1 MKSDTRK
8 RMVEGAA
15 YLMRRR
21 GVSATS
27 LRDVVAHSGAP
38 RGSIS
43 HHFPNGKQQLM
54 EEAVVYAGQEVA
66 VPLKQLMAAKGA
78 VEGMRQFL
86 LLWQKML
93 EDSDFEAGC
102 PVLVAAIE
110 PEVQGDRR
118 AAAAPKQPGDLHL
131 LGIAHHVFSGWQAI
145 IGEALV
151 HDGAAP
157 QRAQRLAALCVTSV
171 EGSVALCRAARSCA
185 SLEQV
190 REEILALF
198 SQALPHAE

>member
-27 LRDVVAHSGAP
+27 LRDVVAHSGAS

-43 HHFPNGKQQLM
+43 HHFPSGKQQLM
-54 EEAVVYAGQEVA
+54 EEAVVFAGQEVSL
-66 VPLKQLMAAKGA
+66 PLKHLMATKGA
-78 VEGMRQFL
+78 VEGMRKFL

-118 AAAAPKQPGDLHL
+118 APTEAKQPGDQHL
-131 LGIAHHVFSGWQAI
+131 LAISHQVFSEWLDI
-145 IGEALV
+145 IAEALEKE
-151 HDGAAP
+151 GAGP
-157 QRAQRLAALCVTSV
+157 QRARSLAALCVAAV
-171 EGSVALCRAARSCA
+171 EGSVALCRAAHSCEP
-185 SLEQV
+185 LEQV
-190 REEILALF
+190 REEVLALF
-198 SQALPHAE
+198 AQP

>member
-54 EEAVVYAGQEVA
+54 EEAVIYAGQEVA
-66 VPLKQLMAAKGA
+66 VPLKQLMEARGA
-78 VEGMRQFL
+78 VDGMRQFL

-118 AAAAPKQPGDLHL
+118 SPAEAKQPGDLHL
-131 LGIAHHVFSGWQAI
+131 LAISNDIFSEWRDI
-145 IGEALV
+145 IVAALTSE
-151 HDGAAP
+151 GAET
-157 QRAQRLAALCVTSV
+157 QRAQRLATLCVTAV
-171 EGSVALCRAARSCA
+171 EGSVALCRAARSCE
-185 SLEQV
+185 SLEQI
-190 REEILALF
+190 REEMLALF
-198 SQALPHAE
+198 TQALPDKS